1 MAIGKISG
9 PMLQTNLARQGVDL
23 SVDTNLVY
31 FDVTN
36 RRLGV
41 GNNSPIQAL
50 DVPGNVRLANLSI
63 LGNTIT
69 SNTGKINLGSTANIT
84 ITGGTANYVMS
95 TDGAGNLS
103 WAQISDLDYS
113 FGNLAFNDTTVQ
125 VTKLNANLYLSA
137 NGTGSINANG
147 AVITNVA
154 LPVASSDVVNLSYLN
169 STLANFNDDRLISG
183 NTTLLVTAGNV
194 SIASGSTLVNQFT
207 PTYSTIN
214 NVKITSTTI
223 SSLTG
228 DLRLAGLT
236 TNNKIIMDNTSS
248 VTVPRGDT
256 ASRPASAVS
265 GDLRYNTDINS
276 LEYYTGSAW
285 YGTTVSIASQVLNG
299 DGTTT
304 TFTLSN
310 TTTTTGVL
318 ISINGTLQQPTSAYS
333 VSGGT
338 VLTFVEAPAAGDV
351 IEIRY
356 ISLTVSPSF
365 NSMEVSTGNVV
376 VGTSPT
382 VIDYFPSATYRSVKY
397 NIQAS
402 GTSTFSLD
410 DVSLIHN
417 GAVATITVTSA
428 ATGSNVGVYT
438 ANLASGNVQ
447 LLFTAVNSNT
457 ILRIHKAQFLI

>member
-1 MAIGKISG
+1 MAFGKISG
-9 PMLQTNLARQGVDL
+9 PMLQPDLVRQGVDL

-31 FDVTN
+31 IDVTN
-36 RRLGV
+36 RRLGINTV
-41 GNNSPIQAL
+41 TPTQSL

-69 SNTGKINLGSTANIT
+69 SDTGKINLGSPANIT
-84 ITGGTANYVMS
+84 ITGGTVNYVLS
-95 TDGAGNLS
+95 TDGSGNLA
-103 WAQISDLDYS
+103 WAQISDLDIS
-113 FGNLAFNDTTVQ
+113 FGNLQFNDTTVQ

-154 LPVASSDVVNLSYLN
+154 SPIASSDAVNLSYLN
-169 STLANFNDDRLISG
+169 STLANFNDDRLVSG
-183 NTTLLVTAGNV
+183 NTTVLATAGNV
-194 SIASGSTLVNQFT
+194 SITSGSTLTAQFT

-214 NVKITSTTI
+214 NVKIANTTI
-223 SSLTG
+223 SSLNG

-236 TNNKIIMDNTSS
+236 ANNKIVMDNTSS
-248 VTVPRGDT
+248 VTIPRGDT

-265 GDLRYNTDINS
+265 GDLRYNTDISS

-285 YGTTVSIASQVLNG
+285 YGTTVSIASQTLNG

-304 TFTLSN
+304 AFTLSN

-333 VSGGT
+333 ISGGT
-338 VLTFVEAPAAGDV
+338 TLHFVEAPAAGDV
-351 IEIRY
+351 IEVRY

-365 NSMEVSTGNVV
+365 NTVEVSTGNVV

-417 GAVATITVTSA
+417 GTVATITVTSA
-428 ATGSNVGVYT
+428 ATGSNVGVYS
-438 ANLASGNVQ
+438 ANLTSGNVQ

-457 ILRIHKAQFLI
+457 ILRIHKAQFLV

>member
-41 GNNSPIQAL
+41 GTNSPTQAL
-50 DVPGNVRLANLSI
+50 DVPGNVRLANLSVQ
-63 LGNTIT
+63 GNTIT
-69 SNTGKINLGSTANIT
+69 SDTGKINLGSPANIT
-84 ITGGTANYVMS
+84 ITGGTANYVLS
-95 TDGAGNLS
+95 TNGAGNLT

-125 VTKLNANLYLSA
+125 VTTLNANLYLSA

-154 LPVASSDVVNLSYLN
+154 SPVASSDAVNLSYLN
-169 STLANFNDDRLISG
+169 STLASFNDDRIVSG
-183 NTTLLVTAGNV
+183 NTTVLATAGNV
-194 SIASGSTLVNQFT
+194 SITSGSLLVSAIT
-207 PTYSTIN
+207 PTYSTFN
-214 NVKITSTTI
+214 NVKINNTTI

-228 DLRLAGLT
+228 DLHIAGLT
-236 TNNKIIMDNTSS
+236 ANNKIIADNTSS
-248 VTVPRGDT
+248 FTLPKGDT
-256 ASRPASAVS
+256 ASRPGTPVS
-265 GDLRYNTDINS
+265 GDIRYNTETSSI
-276 LEYYTGSAW
+276 EYYTGTAW
-285 YGTTVSIASQVLNG
+285 LGTSVSIDSQVLNG

-304 TFTLSN
+304 VFTLSN
-310 TTTTTGVL
+310 STTTFGVL
-318 ISINGTLQQPTSAYS
+318 VSINGTLQQPTTAYS

-338 VLTFVEAPAAGDV
+338 TLTFVEAPASGDV
-351 IEIRY
+351 IEVRY

-365 NSMEVSTGNVV
+365 NSVEVSTGNVV

-382 VIDYFPSATYRSVKY
+382 VIDYFPSSTYRSVKY
-397 NIQAS
+397 NIQVSGAS
-402 GTSTFSLD
+402 NFALD
-410 DVSLIHN
+410 DVSLVQN
-417 GAVATITVTSA
+417 GTNATITVTTA
-428 ATGSNVGVYT
+428 LTGSNVGAYS
-438 ANLASGNVQ
+438 ANLTGGNVQ